1 MRLHNVV
8 KQEQELI
15 ICPSVRVR
23 PGMRAE
29 YVLPIYN
36 CVLLLLR
43 RHLKSSGAAVVAA
56 AR

>member
-23 PGMRAE
+23 PGMGAE
-29 YVLPIYN
+29 YVLP
-36 CVLLLLR
+36 VLLVNVGLNN
-43 RHLKSSGAAVVAA
+43 V
-56 AR
+56 